1 MIWTILRLAGA
12 AVLVLLIVALLAIVI
27 VPRFLDRVYYRGPV
41 SDHFDGARFF
51 NPEGDD
57 TLAPPAG
64 RSRGGFLLRYLFG
77 RDDRPA
83 WPERVEVRPSVP
95 AARVEGARMVVTWVG
110 HATMLIQTQ
119 GLRSEEHTSELQSL
133 MRISYA
139 VFCLKKKKI

>member
-1 MIWTILRLAGA
+1 MFFFPSRRRHTRCALVTGVQTCALPIL
-12 AVLVLLIVALLAIVI
+12 
-27 VPRFLDRVYYRGPV
+27 PRFLDRVYYRGPV

-95 AARVEGARMVVTWVG
+95 AARVEGARMVGTWVG
-110 HATMLIQTQ
+110 HAQTLSETP
-119 GLRSEEHTSELQSL
+119 GLNILPDP
-133 MRISYA
+133 
-139 VFCLKKKKI
+139 V